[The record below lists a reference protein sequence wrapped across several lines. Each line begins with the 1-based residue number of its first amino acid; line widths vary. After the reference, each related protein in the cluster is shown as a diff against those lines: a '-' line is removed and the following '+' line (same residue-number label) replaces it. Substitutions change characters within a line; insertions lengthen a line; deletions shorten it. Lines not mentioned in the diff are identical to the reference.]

1 MKIIVSVL
9 WQTNFSEILFET
21 ISGTLT
27 RIGEA
32 IQYFSE
38 NKNLCVVMI
47 KTTYSS
53 RHQMWSNRIPKRY
66 KDLELRPQCINEK
79 LHFGHIGQTQSCVAY
94 EQHTSGRD
102 SHICLGKA
110 MQNISG
116 TFSLLP
122 FYHSSLI
129 CKHRNTKI

>member
-1 MKIIVSVL
+1 MFDLI
-9 WQTNFSEILFET
+9 F
-21 ISGTLT
+21 
-27 RIGEA
+27 
-32 IQYFSE
+32 
-38 NKNLCVVMI
+38 
-47 KTTYSS
+47 
-53 RHQMWSNRIPKRY
+53 KRFY

-116 TFSLLP
+116 TFSLFP

-129 CKHRNTKI
+129 CKHMNTTI